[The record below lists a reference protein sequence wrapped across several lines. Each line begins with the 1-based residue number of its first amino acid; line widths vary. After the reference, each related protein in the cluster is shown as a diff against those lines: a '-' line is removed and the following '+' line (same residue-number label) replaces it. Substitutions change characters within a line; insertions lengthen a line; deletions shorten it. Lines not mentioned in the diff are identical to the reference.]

1 MYAPLVQDDEA
12 VGEGGFG
19 GQLGDEDRGDAIAGA
34 QGFQQGG
41 YLATAVGI
49 EQGGGFVQDQ
59 VARSHR
65 HHRGNGH
72 ALFFAPREMVGRVVP
87 IGLQVEGRQC
97 LFDSPLYFVAGQGQI
112 LETEGQFGRDRGR
125 DELVVGILQHHA
137 HPLADLRQQSGVVG
151 GEVIDEDAAPLRD
164 VQAIQATGQR
174 RLARAIGPDDR
185 HGFARSD
192 GEVDRAEGGD
202 GPGKIEA
209 DLVDADHGRGR

>member
-1 MYAPLVQDDEA
+1 MEGVFIQCQAFGQSGGEGEVQAQIAKPGGIGKEVTRRGIAVYAPLVQDDEA
-12 VGEGGFG
+12 VGAGGFG

-34 QGFQQGG
+34 QAFQQGG
-41 YLATAVGI
+41 YLAAAVWI

-112 LETEGQFGRDRGR
+112 L
-125 DELVVGILQHHA
+125 
-137 HPLADLRQQSGVVG
+137 
-151 GEVIDEDAAPLRD
+151 
-164 VQAIQATGQR
+164 
-174 RLARAIGPDDR
+174 
-185 HGFARSD
+185 
-192 GEVDRAEGGD
+192 
-202 GPGKIEA
+202 
-209 DLVDADHGRGR
+209 